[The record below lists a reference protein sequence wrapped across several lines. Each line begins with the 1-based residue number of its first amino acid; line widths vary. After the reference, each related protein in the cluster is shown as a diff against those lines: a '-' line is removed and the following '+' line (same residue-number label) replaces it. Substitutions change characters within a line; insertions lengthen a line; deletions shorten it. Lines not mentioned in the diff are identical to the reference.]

1 MRWLDGIT
9 GITDITDITELELGQ
24 TPGNCEGQGG
34 LAGCSPWVHKETPD
48 VTRRV
53 NSNNT
58 GLFHLT

>member
-9 GITDITDITELELGQ
+9 GITNITDITELGQ

-34 LAGCSPWVHKETPD
+34 LAGCSPWGRKESD

-53 NSNNT
+53 SSNNT